1 MPVSTRRTS
10 GALAVKDVW
19 KVVVSGAWVAGDTI
33 TLTVGVRDILI
44 TLGATV
50 STPSIANAIVAAWNG
65 DPVNSDETRS
75 ATGDDV
81 PEFAEATA
89 AIGAT
94 TSTVLVTMEDAGMPL
109 GFSASRVTASTGA
122 VTVTNPTPAAGPQFW
137 TGADNWDNGVTVYL
151 DNLAESI
158 RYDLD
163 HSDIE
168 PAAVYIDQ
176 SFTGDVGL
184 PEVNEAGG
192 YHEYRSQYLSLG
204 PAALVIGRGAGGGS
218 GRIKINSTTDQCA
231 LTVYNSGTSG
241 DGLPAVIWKGTH
253 AANALVQVGGSLGV
267 AIFGGETA
275 TLATINQSGGSLL
288 TGTGVTL
295 SGALSKAGGA
305 SVFNSAVAGSLTQTG
320 GQTVIEG
327 SGAVAQ
333 LTLQGG
339 VCVYNTT
346 GTLGGNTVVA
356 GDGVLDFSQNPVT
369 TQVTNAI
376 DLYGTACRVLDPL
389 GRVWDGT
396 TARKILVDGNQG
408 ADPATQVAWGINY
421 RLSRTATA

>member
-137 TGADNWDNGVTVYL
+137 TGADNWDNGVPADGDTVYL

-204 PAALVIGRGAGGGS
+204 PAALVIGRGRGAAAGASRSTRPPTSARSPSTTAGLPGMVFPPSS
-218 GRIKINSTTDQCA
+218 GREPTWPTRWCRSA
-231 LTVYNSGTSG
+231 GVWGWPSS
-241 DGLPAVIWKGTH
+241 
-253 AANALVQVGGSLGV
+253 AARR
-267 AIFGGETA
+267 
-275 TLATINQSGGSLL
+275 
-288 TGTGVTL
+288 
-295 SGALSKAGGA
+295 
-305 SVFNSAVAGSLTQTG
+305 
-320 GQTVIEG
+320 
-327 SGAVAQ
+327 
-333 LTLQGG
+333 
-339 VCVYNTT
+339 
-346 GTLGGNTVVA
+346 
-356 GDGVLDFSQNPVT
+356 P
-369 TQVTNAI
+369 
-376 DLYGTACRVLDPL
+376 P
-389 GRVWDGT
+389 
-396 TARKILVDGNQG
+396 
-408 ADPATQVAWGINY
+408 
-421 RLSRTATA
+421 